1 MKKTV
6 FFLSIIALFSSCS
19 PQYRLNSLLHRHPE
33 LKTTTIAH
41 EIKDTIQLPHVR
53 IEHSVALSDL
63 QYIALSAPLP
73 LTEENSCD
81 KREQRSSLQLP
92 SEARILSK
100 AKKAIHNPSIPI
112 EAGCAA
118 LSITPHPTSRDSLLF
133 TLQQLPEVI
142 VLCDTVEVP
151 NIIATEVPAQ
161 PTTWQQFCHWSGI
174 ITWLII
180 LFIIVNKAAQA
191 YCKRR

>member
-1 MKKTV
+1 MKKLTTLL
-6 FFLSIIALFSSCS
+6 FLALTLSACS
-19 PQYRLNSLLHRHPE
+19 PQLRLNRLLNRHPE
-33 LKTTTIAH
+33 LKVAIH
-41 EIKDTIQLPHVR
+41 NHIIHDTITLPHVATQTP
-53 IEHSVALSDL
+53 IALSDL
-63 QYIALSAPLP
+63 QQLALAAPLP

-100 AKKAIHNPSIPI
+100 AKKAINNPSIPI

-118 LSITPHPTSRDSLLF
+118 LTIQPHPSSRDSLLF
-133 TLQQLPEVI
+133 TLQQLPEI
-142 VLCDTVEVP
+142 IALCDTVEVP
-151 NIIATEVPAQ
+151 NIIVTEVSAQ
-161 PTTWQQFCHWSGI
+161 PTAWQQFCHWSGI

-180 LFIIVNKAAQA
+180 LFYIVHRAAEE